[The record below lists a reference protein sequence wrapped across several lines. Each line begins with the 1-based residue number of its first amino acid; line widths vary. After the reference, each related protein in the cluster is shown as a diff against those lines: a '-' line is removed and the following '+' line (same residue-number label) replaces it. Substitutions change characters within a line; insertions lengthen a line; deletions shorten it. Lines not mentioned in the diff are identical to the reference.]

1 MSARNVALAAVAP
14 VVLAAVL
21 LAVGC
26 ERLQQTAAVAA
37 DIVLENPDLI
47 KDEEDRTAWLAGA
60 RAVKSFVSEIDTAE
74 EIAMGQS
81 LAVRAFAS
89 FGESHPDE
97 SLQRYVATV
106 GKVVALQSERPSLP
120 YSFAVVQSEEPNALA
135 LPGGYVFISTGLLK
149 RLGSESE
156 LACILAHE
164 VCHVAQKHGIQIV
177 GRDRKVVSLVELGA
191 ALEEDVEKYRELIDR
206 VYQRLT
212 VEGYDRDYEWRAD
225 EAGTRYAFLAG
236 YHPGGLLPFLEESR
250 TSGVQMERYKTHPDP
265 ALRIRKIQEALAS
278 LGGHAGL
285 PKLEGRYRTEVLAKL
300 E

>member
-1 MSARNVALAAVAP
+1 MRARNVALAAVAP

-26 ERLQQTAAVAA
+26 ERFQQTAAVAA
-37 DIVLENPDLI
+37 DIVLSNPDLI

-89 FGESHPDE
+89 FGEPHPDE
-97 SLQRYVATV
+97 GLQRYVATV

-191 ALEEDVEKYRELIDR
+191 ALEEDVAKYRELIDR

-225 EAGTRYAFLAG
+225 EAGARYAFLAG

-265 ALRIRKIQEALAS
+265 ALRIRKVQDALAS

-285 PKLEGRYRTEVLAKL
+285 PKLEGRYRTQVLAKL